1 MVELGELGV
10 VEVGVAELG
19 VELELELEL
28 GVELGVV
35 ELELMAPASRSPI
48 QVR

>member
-10 VEVGVAELG
+10 VEVGVA
-19 VELELELEL
+19 EL